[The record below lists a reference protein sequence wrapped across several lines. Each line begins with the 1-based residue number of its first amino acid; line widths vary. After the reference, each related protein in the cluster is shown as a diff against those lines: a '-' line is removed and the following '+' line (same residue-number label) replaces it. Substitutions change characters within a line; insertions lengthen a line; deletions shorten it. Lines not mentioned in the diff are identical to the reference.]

1 MSTQAGSA
9 GRWPA
14 PLARA
19 HRFLLDRFR
28 IHLRLYLLLCGG
40 LTLANLF
47 TGTGWWSFAPVCGW
61 GIVLAVH
68 YLYVRAMNVD
78 DGWVRERTDD
88 LRVRSYDLGHIT
100 DLKERVEQGDESVR
114 PAAERGGRK
123 RGNETDPGP

>member
-1 MSTQAGSA
+1 MSTRAGST
-9 GRWPA
+9 GQRPA

-19 HRFLLDRFR
+19 HRFLLDHFR

-68 YLYVRAMNVD
+68 YLYVRTMNVD
-78 DGWVRERTDD
+78 DDWVRERTDD

-123 RGNETDPGP
+123 RGSETDPGP

>member
-1 MSTQAGSA
+1 MHHDRTT
-9 GRWPA
+9 GRRSA
-14 PLARA
+14 PLART

-47 TGTGWWSFAPVCGW
+47 TGAGWWSFAPVCGW

-68 YLYVRAMNVD
+68 YFYVRAVNVD
-78 DGWVRERTDD
+78 DDWVRERTDD

-100 DLKERVEQGDESVR
+100 DLEERVGQGDESVR
-114 PAAERGGRK
+114 PAAERGDRK